1 MNFTN
6 QRKGC
11 VFLNANQLKFFMMG
25 LMVLDHISFFVSDTT
40 SIIFHIITRC
50 VGVFFAYMIVEGF
63 FHTRNRTKYLTRLAG
78 AAAIMAIG
86 NSLLNLWITEPTI
99 RAHNNIFLTLTV
111 GLFMLMVVNWI
122 KEVPVLAFKIGG
134 ILVVLALLAGG
145 AVFTEG
151 GNVVLPF
158 ILITYFTYKKVLL
171 RDACYLLFSLLL
183 LFTSF
188 QWMGDWSNTLLM
200 LGMNSD
206 FAFISVVPFLHL
218 YNGEKGKNTTFSK
231 YAFYLFYPLHLWVIA
246 IISKLMVMNG

>member
-1 MNFTN
+1 M
-6 QRKGC
+6 
-11 VFLNANQLKFFMMG
+11 NANQLKFFMMG

-63 FHTRNRTKYLTRLAG
+63 FHTRNRTKYLSRLAS
-78 AAAIMAIG
+78 AAAIMAAG
-86 NSLLNLWITEPTI
+86 NSLLNLWITEPAI

-111 GLFMLMVVNWI
+111 GLLMLIVVNWT
-122 KEVPVLAFKIGG
+122 KEVPVLAFK
-134 ILVVLALLAGG
+134 LGG
-145 AVFTEG
+145 AVVTAALLIGGAMLTEG
-151 GNVVLPF
+151 GTVILPF

-206 FAFISVVPFLHL
+206 FAFISVIPFLHL
-218 YNGEKGKNTTFSK
+218 YNGEKGKSTAFSK

-246 IISKLMVMNG
+246 IVSKLMIMNG

>member
-1 MNFTN
+1 M
-6 QRKGC
+6 
-11 VFLNANQLKFFMMG
+11 NANQLKFFMMG

-63 FHTRNRTKYLTRLAG
+63 FHTRNRTKYLSRLAS
-78 AAAIMAIG
+78 AAAIMAVG
-86 NSLLNLWITEPTI
+86 NSLLNLWINNPAI
-99 RAHNNIFLTLTV
+99 QAHNNIFLTLTV
-111 GLFMLMVVNWI
+111 GLLMLIVVNWT
-122 KEVPVLAFKIGG
+122 KEVPVLAFK
-134 ILVVLALLAGG
+134 LGG
-145 AVFTEG
+145 AVVTTALLIGGAMFTEG
-151 GNVVLPF
+151 GTVILPF

-206 FAFISVVPFLHL
+206 FAFISVIPFLHL
-218 YNGEKGKNTTFSK
+218 YNGEKGKSTAFSK

-246 IISKLMVMNG
+246 IVSKLMIMNG